1 MGLEDAIRR
10 LSSADECERIYAAE
24 DIGLAG
30 DGGGVAPLFERVV
43 AEPSQ
48 AVREAIF
55 SALAQIPNPAVIPR
69 AADLL
74 SSDDSGLRNQALEL
88 LQSRGGAVVPELRRL
103 LSVDDRDL
111 RKLAVDVLGR
121 IETPENEELLAIA
134 LADNDANVVITALE
148 NVRHCHTPALGQAVL
163 GHALSGDHPM
173 LVLAALEALGRI
185 GDAECYRRIRE
196 KFPTL
201 GTTPSLYLRPALQ
214 LVGSN
219 GKNGDLLELQS
230 LLANCEPSL
239 RPAVLDALRNL
250 IARDGAADV
259 PDAWWQ
265 EMLAALPET
274 TADAERYQ
282 MLALLGRFGH
292 CEPVYETLIA
302 YLASPVKVDRLG
314 AIEALSRSRS
324 RLDDAGRAMRSRLRL
339 EAEPEVKQALEDAL
353 QANGL

>member
-1 MGLEDAIRR
+1 MDLQEAIRM
-10 LSSADECERIYAAE
+10 LSNPDECERIYAAE

-30 DGGGVAPLFERVV
+30 QGEGVGPLFERVV
-43 AEPSQ
+43 EERSQ

-55 SALAQIPNPAVIPR
+55 RALARISDHAVIPR
-69 AADLL
+69 AAELL

-88 LQSRGGAVVPELRRL
+88 LQSRGGAALPELRRL

-111 RKLAVDVLGR
+111 RKFAVDVLSR
-121 IETPENEELLAIA
+121 IEAPEIEELLEIA
-134 LADNDANVVITALE
+134 LADNDWNVVITALE
-148 NVRHCHTPALGQAVL
+148 NVRHCHTPALRQAVL
-163 GHALSGDHPM
+163 RHALCGGHAM
-173 LVLAALEALGRI
+173 LVLAAMEALGRI

-201 GTTPSLYLRPALQ
+201 ETTPSLYLRPALK

-250 IARDGAADV
+250 VARDGAADV
-259 PDAWWQ
+259 PDAWWR

-282 MLALLGRFGH
+282 LLMLLGHFGH
-292 CEPVYETLIA
+292 FEPVYETLIA
-302 YLASPVKVDRLG
+302 YLESPVKVDRLG
-314 AIEALSRSRS
+314 AIEALSRSRN
-324 RLDDAGRAMRSRLRL
+324 RFEDAVCAMRSRLRL

-353 QANGL
+353 QANRL